1 MPQLETVSSRKLE
14 IGLRVKEARQ
24 AVSMSQQEFSE
35 LMGKSGRHWAW
46 KVEAGQIGLSA
57 EQIPNAAEILG
68 RSVQW
73 LIEGREEVFE
83 VEDPELRLFFRQYEW
98 GDFTDEEQEIV
109 RQGIKMAQAYR
120 AARKRAAYPPL
131 VVSASAENQDGVTL

>member
-1 MPQLETVSSRKLE
+1 MPQPQVVSGRKLE

-24 AVSMSQQEFSE
+24 AISMSQEEFSKM
-35 LMGKSGRHWAW
+35 MGKSGRHWAW

-83 VEDPELRLFFRQYEW
+83 VQDPELRLFFRQYEW
-98 GDFTDEEQEIV
+98 GDFTDEEQDVV
-109 RQGIKMAQAYR
+109 RKGINMAVAYR
-120 AARKRAAYPPL
+120 AARKRAET
-131 VVSASAENQDGVTL
+131 S

>member
-1 MPQLETVSSRKLE
+1 MPQPAIVGGRKLQ

-24 AVSMSQQEFSE
+24 AISMSQEEFSK

-83 VEDPELRLFFRQYEW
+83 VEDPALRLFFRQYEW
-98 GDFTDEEQEIV
+98 GDFSDEEQELV

-120 AARKRAAYPPL
+120 AARTQTG
-131 VVSASAENQDGVTL
+131 VSS

>member
-1 MPQLETVSSRKLE
+1 MPQPTIVSGRKLE

-24 AVSMSQQEFSE
+24 AIAMSQEEFSK

-57 EQIPNAAEILG
+57 AQIPNAAEILG

-83 VEDPELRLFFRQYEW
+83 VTDPELRIFFRQYEW
-98 GDFTDEEQEIV
+98 GDFNDEEQELV
-109 RQGIKMAQAYR
+109 RRAVKSAQAYR
-120 AARKRAAYPPL
+120 AARKRSESP
-131 VVSASAENQDGVTL
+131 S

>member
-1 MPQLETVSSRKLE
+1 MPQPKTIGGRKLE

-24 AVSMSQQEFSE
+24 AISMSQEEFSK

-57 EQIPNAAEILG
+57 EQIPNSAEILG

-83 VEDPELRLFFRQYEW
+83 VEDPDIRLFFRQYEW
-98 GDFTDEEQEIV
+98 GDFNNEEQEVV

-120 AARKRAAYPPL
+120 AARKQ
-131 VVSASAENQDGVTL
+131 VEV

>member
-1 MPQLETVSSRKLE
+1 MPQPQVVSGRKLE

-24 AVSMSQQEFSE
+24 AISMSQEEFSK

-83 VEDPELRLFFRQYEW
+83 VQDPELRLFFRQYEW
-98 GDFTDEEQEIV
+98 GDFTDEEQDVV
-109 RQGIKMAQAYR
+109 RKGINMAVAYR
-120 AARKRAAYPPL
+120 AARKRAET
-131 VVSASAENQDGVTL
+131 S

>member
-1 MPQLETVSSRKLE
+1 MPQPKTIGGRKLE

-24 AVSMSQQEFSE
+24 AISMSQEEFSK

-57 EQIPNAAEILG
+57 EQIPNSAEILG

-83 VEDPELRLFFRQYEW
+83 VEDPDIRLFFRQYEW
-98 GDFTDEEQEIV
+98 GDFNNEEQEIV

-120 AARKRAAYPPL
+120 AARKQ
-131 VVSASAENQDGVTL
+131 VEV

>member
-1 MPQLETVSSRKLE
+1 MPQPQTVSGRKLE

-24 AVSMSQQEFSE
+24 DISMSQEEFSK

-83 VEDPELRLFFRQYEW
+83 VQDPELRLFFRQYEW
-98 GDFTDEEQEIV
+98 GDFTNEEQEIV
-109 RQGIKMAQAYR
+109 RQGVKMAQAYR
-120 AARKRAAYPPL
+120 AAREQ
-131 VVSASAENQDGVTL
+131 SEAST